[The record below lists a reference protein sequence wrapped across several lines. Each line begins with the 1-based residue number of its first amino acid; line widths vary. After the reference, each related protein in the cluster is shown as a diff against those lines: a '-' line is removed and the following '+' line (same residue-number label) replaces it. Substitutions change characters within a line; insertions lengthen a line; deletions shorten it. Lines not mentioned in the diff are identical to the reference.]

1 MFLADF
7 LDARAIAF
15 EQRVLPREQVYQEII
30 QRICA
35 QRSHNTP
42 KCGQPMLDAILQRER
57 EAPMAYPSGIA
68 IPHIRVEGLA
78 DTLIGMTFLQNPL
91 DYDGIKVNWVV
102 LIFTDKSSSKI
113 YLNIVAAL
121 LKLSRDEEAMKSLHG
136 LHDGHDVI
144 HWLKQ
149 AKVEVGTDVT
159 VADIM
164 IRDPFCV
171 GPDDVL
177 RLANSL
183 INEHKVSML
192 PVTDKEGTY
201 LGELNIL
208 DILKVGVP
216 DYLMMMEDLKFLK
229 SYEPLENLFEKEDEI
244 TAGEIMQK
252 DNKVLEPDDSIMEA
266 VYLMLKEG
274 RRYFCVVEDGKLLG
288 VVTAMDVFRK
298 VVKA

>member
-1 MFLADF
+1 
-7 LDARAIAF
+7 
-15 EQRVLPREQVYQEII
+15 
-30 QRICA
+30 
-35 QRSHNTP
+35 
-42 KCGQPMLDAILQRER
+42 MLDAILQRER

-78 DTLIGMTFLQNPL
+78 DTLIGMTFLQNPM

-164 IRDPFCV
+164 IRNPFCV

-192 PVTDKEGTY
+192 PVTDKDDTY

-252 DNKVLEPDDSIMEA
+252 DNKVLEPDDSIVEA